1 MNKQRLQGCCPCC
14 GKTHD
19 GAQDICDLCQ
29 TRRNAENERWSAWGG
44 RKTGSAMAKRGD
56 TDRPAFTETLRAI
69 DDLSEL
75 DVYEFRLLVHLWR
88 VGVSWESTRTL
99 AGKCNMSI
107 GKAHQ
112 AQKALLEKGYLVHQ
126 ERAGRMGLA
135 VAVGSQGEQ
144 VQPQERS
151 PHEQT
156 QQVDGS
162 SRSLSE
168 HECSPHEQNVHHMN
182 AILNQPLKS
191 TNEEEEAPSPAPAI
205 EPTAALREH
214 FVKRTAIQ
222 PNDRTGVYD
231 RDWQQPLGQLLALA
245 GGDVAAAVAL
255 LDRALAVAR
264 GDNERRK
271 TYTVSCPRSLMGI
284 ASNLAATQQTAATV
298 ADDDTIWQRALAAVT
313 RRDFTDE
320 RLKAAIR
327 AIGGTGRIASANGHD
342 TETLKRSLGHAYRN
356 VAAA

>member
-1 MNKQRLQGCCPCC
+1 
-14 GKTHD
+14 
-19 GAQDICDLCQ
+19 
-29 TRRNAENERWSAWGG
+29 
-44 RKTGSAMAKRGD
+44 MAKRGD

-144 VQPQERS
+144 VQQQERS

-162 SRSLSE
+162 SCSLSE
-168 HECSPHEQNVHHMN
+168 QECSPHEQNVHRMN

-191 TNEEEEAPSPAPAI
+191 TNEDVGMSDAHDLPTDLPEFLTPAQVAAIVDERQKSSDPVVILEEYLAGKIPGKPNRGDTDYDRYWRMPILQMVTLTNSD
-205 EPTAALREH
+205 AALAKSLIDAALDEARKPKAKDGQPYRIVRPSGLLPFFQTQLEH
-214 FVKRTAIQ
+214 HR
-222 PNDRTGVYD
+222 
-231 RDWQQPLGQLLALA
+231 A
-245 GGDVAAAVAL
+245 GRAA
-255 LDRALAVAR
+255 
-264 GDNERRK
+264 
-271 TYTVSCPRSLMGI
+271 
-284 ASNLAATQQTAATV
+284 

-327 AIGGTGRIASANGHD
+327 AIGGSGLIASANGRD
-342 TETLKRSLGHAYRN
+342 TENLKRSLGHAYRN
-356 VAAA
+356 TATA

>member
-1 MNKQRLQGCCPCC
+1 
-14 GKTHD
+14 
-19 GAQDICDLCQ
+19 
-29 TRRNAENERWSAWGG
+29 
-44 RKTGSAMAKRGD
+44 MAKRGD
-56 TDRPAFTETLRAI
+56 IDRPAFTETLRAI

-88 VGVSWESTRTL
+88 VGVSWESVRTL

-107 GKAHQ
+107 GKTYQ

-151 PHEQT
+151 PREQT
-156 QQVDGS
+156 QQVDSS

-191 TNEEEEAPSPAPAI
+191 TNEDVGMSDAHDLPTDLPEFLTPAQVAAIVDERQKSGDPVVILEEYLAGKVPGKPNRGDTDYDRYWRMPILQMVTLTNGDTALAKSLI
-205 EPTAALREH
+205 DAALDEARKPKAKDGKPYRILRPSGLLP
-214 FVKRTAIQ
+214 FFQT
-222 PNDRTGVYD
+222 
-231 RDWQQPLGQLLALA
+231 QLENHRA
-245 GGDVAAAVAL
+245 G
-255 LDRALAVAR
+255 RA
-264 GDNERRK
+264 
-271 TYTVSCPRSLMGI
+271 
-284 ASNLAATQQTAATV
+284 V
-298 ADDDTIWQRALAAVT
+298 ADDDALWQRAVAAVT

>member
-1 MNKQRLQGCCPCC
+1 
-14 GKTHD
+14 
-19 GAQDICDLCQ
+19 
-29 TRRNAENERWSAWGG
+29 
-44 RKTGSAMAKRGD
+44 MAKRGD

-88 VGVSWESTRTL
+88 VGVSWESVRTL

-107 GKAHQ
+107 GKAYQ
-112 AQKALLEKGYLVHQ
+112 AQQSLIEKGYLAHQ

-135 VAVGSQGEQ
+135 VAVGSQSEQ
-144 VQPQERS
+144 ECS
-151 PHEQT
+151 PREQT

-162 SRSLSE
+162 SCSPDE

-182 AILNQPLKS
+182 AILNQPYKS
-191 TNEEEEAPSPAPAI
+191 TNEEEEEAPSPAPAI
-205 EPTAALREH
+205 EPVMALREH

-231 RDWQQPLGQLLALA
+231 RDWRQPLEVLLRMA
-245 GGDVAAAVAL
+245 GGDPAAAAILV
-255 LDRALAVAR
+255 DRALAVAR

-271 TYTVSCPRSLMGI
+271 VYTVSCPRSLVSI
-284 ASNLAATQQTAATV
+284 AANIGATEQATTAAID
-298 ADDDTIWQRALAAVT
+298 ADSLWSQAIAAIS
-313 RRDFTDE
+313 RREFSDS

-327 AIGGTGRIASANGHD
+327 AVGFDAIRSANGHNTD
-342 TETLKRSLGHAYRN
+342 QLKRELARAWQT
-356 VAAA
+356 AAA

>member
-1 MNKQRLQGCCPCC
+1 
-14 GKTHD
+14 
-19 GAQDICDLCQ
+19 
-29 TRRNAENERWSAWGG
+29 
-44 RKTGSAMAKRGD
+44 MAKKGD

-75 DVYEFRLLVHLWR
+75 DVYEFRLLIHLWR
-88 VGVSWESTRTL
+88 VGVSWESMRTL

-107 GKAHQ
+107 GKVSQ
-112 AQKALLEKGYLVHQ
+112 AQKSLLEKGYLVHQ
-126 ERAGRMGLA
+126 ERGGRMGLA
-135 VAVGSQGEQ
+135 VAVRSQDE
-144 VQPQERS
+144 QERS

-156 QQVDGS
+156 QQVGS
-162 SRSLSE
+162 SNRSPHE
-168 HECSPHEQNVHHMN
+168 RECSPHEQNVHHMN
-182 AILNQPLKS
+182 AILNQPYKS
-191 TNEEEEAPSPAPAI
+191 TNEEEEEAPSPAPAI
-205 EPTAALREH
+205 EPAFVLREH

-271 TYTVSCPRSLMGI
+271 TYTVSCPRSLLGI
-284 ASNLAATQQTAATV
+284 ASNLAATQQTAAAV
-298 ADDDTIWQRALAAVT
+298 ADDDTIWQRALHAVG
-313 RRDFTDE
+313 RSDYSDD

-327 AIGGTGRIASANGHD
+327 AIGGSGRIAGANGHD
-342 TETLKRSLGHAYRN
+342 TERLKRELVLAYQRS
-356 VAAA
+356 